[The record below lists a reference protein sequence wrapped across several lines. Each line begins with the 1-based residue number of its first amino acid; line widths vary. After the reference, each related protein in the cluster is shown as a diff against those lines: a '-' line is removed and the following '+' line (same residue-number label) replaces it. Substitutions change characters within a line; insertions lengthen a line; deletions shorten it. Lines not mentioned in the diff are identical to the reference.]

1 MASEDLTRALAAVLG
16 GRGLQVQNW
25 DSGPAGGKPP
35 PPARLRANVSYVVL
49 AVFLNEKDEVLLIQE
64 AKRECRGAWYLPAGR
79 MEPGET
85 IVEALRR
92 EVKEEAGL
100 QCEPVTLLAVEE
112 RGPSW
117 VRFVFLA
124 RPTGGILKT
133 SKEADAES
141 LQAGW
146 FPRTSLATPLRAHD
160 TVHLLELAAQYLQQ
174 AWHPPLLPQE
184 LPCSVVC
191 QRLIAVFIGVQTLW
205 VLVGTVGTPHLPVT
219 VCDFTPAEQRG
230 GLKVAVLRLLQ
241 ECLTLHTLTVEPKGV
256 LGLQHLGRDGS
267 DGICLDVLV
276 AVAFHSAGVRAEEP
290 PKVRGENYAWWKVAD
305 EDLQSQLR
313 QRLRDCSVVPLN
325 R

>member
-1 MASEDLTRALAAVLG
+1 MS
-16 GRGLQVQNW
+16 
-25 DSGPAGGKPP
+25 S
-35 PPARLRANVSYVVL
+35 ARCGTHTPGS
-49 AVFLNEKDEVLLIQE
+49 
-64 AKRECRGAWYLPAGR
+64 LPC
-79 MEPGET
+79 P
-85 IVEALRR
+85 LP
-92 EVKEEAGL
+92 L
-100 QCEPVTLLAVEE
+100 
-112 RGPSW
+112 
-117 VRFVFLA
+117 
-124 RPTGGILKT
+124 GGILKT

-160 TVHLLELAAQYLQQ
+160 IVHLLELGAQYLQQ

-205 VLVGTVGTPHLPVT
+205 VLVGTAGTPHLPVT
-219 VCDFTPAEQRG
+219 ACDFTPTEQRG

-241 ECLTLHTLTVEPKGV
+241 ECLALHTLTVEPKGL
-256 LGLQHLGRDGS
+256 LGLQHLGKDGS

-276 AVAFHSAGVRAEEP
+276 AVAFHNAGVRTEEP

>member
-64 AKRECRGAWYLPAGR
+64 AKR
-79 MEPGET
+79 
-85 IVEALRR
+85 
-92 EVKEEAGL
+92 
-100 QCEPVTLLAVEE
+100 
-112 RGPSW
+112 
-117 VRFVFLA
+117 
-124 RPTGGILKT
+124 GILKT

>member
-1 MASEDLTRALAAVLG
+1 MYVYAFTRLGRRRGRGAQGAGPSPLARSPAVAAPRGARGAHGLRGPDEGAG
-16 GRGLQVQNW
+16 GRAGGQGAAGAELGFGARRW
-25 DSGPAGGKPP
+25 EAAAPGPAACK
-35 PPARLRANVSYVVL
+35 RVL
-49 AVFLNEKDEVLLIQE
+49 
-64 AKRECRGAWYLPAGR
+64 RGAGR
-79 MEPGET
+79 VPQ
-85 IVEALRR
+85 R
-92 EVKEEAGL
+92 E
-100 QCEPVTLLAVEE
+100 
-112 RGPSW
+112 
-117 VRFVFLA
+117 
-124 RPTGGILKT
+124 GGILKT

-160 TVHLLELAAQYLQQ
+160 IVHLLELGAQYLQQ

-205 VLVGTVGTPHLPVT
+205 VLVGTAGTPHLPVT
-219 VCDFTPAEQRG
+219 ACDFTPAEQRG

-241 ECLTLHTLTVEPKGV
+241 ECLALHTLTVEPKGL
-256 LGLQHLGRDGS
+256 LGLQHLGKDGS

-276 AVAFHSAGVRAEEP
+276 AVAFHNAGVPAEEP